1 MPSTIR
7 GSDNFDSL
15 IHQGIGVNQ
24 TWQDVTAS
32 RAFGVTYTNTG
43 SKPIVFSV
51 KPGSGT
57 GYISLLVG
65 GTEVAYATSGSGVLA
80 TGTVIVPPGGTY
92 RANIISGSPAISW
105 VELR

>member
-32 RAFGVTYTNTG
+32 RAYGVTYTNTTG
-43 SKPIVFSV
+43 KPIQFTL

-57 GYISLLVG
+57 GYISLLVNG
-65 GTEVAYATSGSGVLA
+65 IEVGYATVGSGVLV
-80 TGTVIVPPGGTY
+80 TGTAIVPPGATY
-92 RANIISGSPAISW
+92 RANIISGSTVISW
-105 VELR
+105 PELR